1 MLSTLKLLE
10 SKGRFLEPCATS
22 LTPLAFA
29 CDWQSNKAKFR
40 SPSCSSSN
48 DSSSNGS
55 CWNEQENLLF
65 HQSRS
70 PRKNFNMISMV
81 FQLFMRF
88 GHMLF
93 EEDAHLESECP
104 LPWECVSTW
113 FLFILFL
120 ATPFIFLNFGLVSRQ
135 KRVSEEAHVN
145 CHNDTCEFPRL

>member
-10 SKGRFLEPCATS
+10 SKGRFLEPCATFLS
-22 LTPLAFA
+22 PLSFA

-70 PRKNFNMISMV
+70 PRKNFNHLFFVCLGNMISMV

-104 LPWECVSTW
+104 LPWECVSTC
-113 FLFILFL
+113 
-120 ATPFIFLNFGLVSRQ
+120 IFLNFGLVSRQ

-145 CHNDTCEFPRL
+145 CHNDTCEFTRL

>member
-22 LTPLAFA
+22 LSLLSFA

-55 CWNEQENLLF
+55 CWIEQENLLF

-70 PRKNFNMISMV
+70 PRKNFDHLFFVRLGNMISMV

-93 EEDAHLESECP
+93 EEDAHLESNVLYLWSVFQHGSFPYRSLLLHICF
-104 LPWECVSTW
+104 LDFW
-113 FLFILFL
+113 FGF
-120 ATPFIFLNFGLVSRQ
+120 TTETR
-135 KRVSEEAHVN
+135 E
-145 CHNDTCEFPRL
+145 